1 METTYVLL
9 ALLAVVVILFVL
21 SIQKVNQSKL
31 RIVERLGK
39 YNQRP
44 LRAGIHFII
53 PFLESVREEFDISE
67 KLTNISA
74 SKVITSDNVLIA
86 INAVLIWRIIDG
98 AKFLY
103 RVENGEVALINTIQ
117 SAIRAACG
125 NRSLDQINSERIR
138 LAKEIA
144 DQTAVKA
151 EEWGVVVGALEIIE
165 VTVEGKKDQ
174 ESMEL
179 QLTAER
185 ERRALIL
192 TAEGTS
198 QQTRL
203 AAEAN
208 LYQTQKEAEGIKI
221 DADAKAYAIRAVAEA
236 TAFKFITE
244 GNAIQGNGAAIL
256 EADVRQAQIKAFEK
270 ITMGKASKL
279 VIVPGELTQ
288 AAAEIAKALKVK
300 L

>member
-1 METTYVLL
+1 MEATYVLL
-9 ALLAVVVILFVL
+9 ALLAVVVILFFF

-53 PFLESVREEFDISE
+53 PFLESVREEFDVSE
-67 KLTNISA
+67 KQTGIQA

-86 INAVLIWRIIDG
+86 INAVLIWRINDG

-103 RVENGEVALINTIQ
+103 RVENGADALRNTIQ

-165 VTVEGKKDQ
+165 VTVEDKKAQ